1 MLTPFHLAIGVH
13 DLEAAER
20 FYREVMGCPVGR
32 RGQDWI
38 DFNFMGHQVVCHKVA
53 NVAQSFENPVD
64 GDAVPI
70 PHFGVVLTQ
79 SAFATLRDRLL
90 AQGVKFVIEPTTRFL
105 GEPGEQSIMFLRDP
119 SGNAIEFKA
128 FKDIEL
134 SLFATD

>member
-1 MLTPFHLAIGVH
+1 M
-13 DLEAAER
+13 
-20 FYREVMGCPVGR
+20 
-32 RGQDWI
+32 
-38 DFNFMGHQVVCHKVA
+38 VCHKVA
-53 NVAQSFENPVD
+53 NVAQGFENPVD

-79 SAFATLRDRLL
+79 SVFETLRDRLL
-90 AQGVKFVIEPTTRFL
+90 AQGVEFVIEPTTRFL